1 MTVASAIVRALVY
14 WQVWQLETGSVLC
27 WTALCDCFWG
37 EFNRTTRGIAWENS
51 RHFATPPM
59 VSPRNDV
66 WKTSA
71 AIPYWWRVTD
81 LGSSSDWSCRERNLF
96 QPIRSTTQI
105 LVVTRHW
112 RQQYG
117 ISEVVCCGFSE
128 VISQGNQWGVLNCLV
143 ITRSLTAGNISAD
156 MGKF

>member
-1 MTVASAIVRALVY
+1 MTWEKGREEDEQYWHWTRFYDNRRSQDHNSGKNELEMFFPRA
-14 WQVWQLETGSVLC
+14 QETTWRWV
-27 WTALCDCFWG
+27 
-37 EFNRTTRGIAWENS
+37 AWENS
-51 RHFATPPM
+51 RHFKTPPL

-117 ISEVVCCGFSE
+117 ILKSFVPV
-128 VISQGNQWGVLNCLV
+128 SQKSFRRETSGASWTVWL
-143 ITRSLTAGNISAD
+143 SLESD
-156 MGKF
+156 SW